1 MKAPSTFTGHLTF
14 IVAMSALLLLTNL
27 GGPRLWDDD
36 ESRNAGCAAEM
47 LMRGDWIVP
56 TFNAELRAHKP
67 VLTYWC
73 MLIAYKIGGVNEFTG
88 RLPSAVAAMGS
99 LILTYFMGR
108 RLFNARAGFWAAIAL
123 GCSITF
129 CMTGRAATPDG
140 ILVFTVTLSIALFVF
155 GTFARRTV
163 TSEKTGEIADEL
175 GPLQRAQGHW
185 FPQRPILVVM
195 MYAAMGLAVLA
206 KGPIGLVLPTAV
218 IGMFLLI
225 QRLPSLKEDVDKDD
239 EAGEIRQLMVPL
251 WLQNAVRPFGPFHF
265 LRTCW
270 YMWPLTAIVMT
281 LLVAGPW
288 YMAVGIQTD
297 GEFLSGFFIDHN
309 IKRAGMSLEGHRGFP
324 GFYPV
329 MLIAGFFP
337 FSVFALPV
345 MIDTARRFTR
355 KDPWLPGYLLA
366 ICWIGVYVAIFSIAR
381 TKLIN
386 YIAPCFPAAGLLVG
400 AFIDRWLADKL
411 LIARWWPAV
420 AFTALAMVGGGFVLG
435 GYVVAEKFLP
445 GEEQLGLIGVLP
457 IAAGVIALLLSLL
470 NFDRRYAAGV
480 MTAGCVAMTTLV
492 FALGA
497 QRVDKHRQDQQ
508 LVTAIFAQEAKPKLA
523 SFRVLEP
530 SWVYYAKQPIPEL
543 PKLDPAARK
552 AAKQN
557 QVIARMNANKQVLQ
571 FLSKDPAA
579 YLITTKEQ
587 AEALK
592 AELPADVTIITE
604 QPQFMKN
611 KKLVV
616 LGRQKASVLA
626 KTPAPT
632 ETPKR

>member
-14 IVAMSALLLLTNL
+14 IVVMSAVLLLTNL
-27 GGPRLWDDD
+27 GGARLWDDD
-36 ESRNAGCAAEM
+36 EARNAGCAAEM
-47 LMRGDWIVP
+47 LARNDWIVP

-73 MLIAYKIGGVNEFTG
+73 MLVAYKIGGVNEFTG
-88 RLPSAVAAMGS
+88 RLPSALAAMGS
-99 LILTYFMGR
+99 LVLTYFMGR
-108 RLFNARAGFWAAIAL
+108 RLFNPRAGFWAAIAL

-140 ILVFTVTLSIALFVF
+140 ILVFTVTLAMALFVF

-163 TSEKTGEIADEL
+163 TSEQTGEVVDEL
-175 GPLQRAQGHW
+175 GPLQRAKGHW

-195 MYAAMGLAVLA
+195 LYAAMGLAVLA
-206 KGPIGLVLPTAV
+206 KGPVGLVLPTAV
-218 IGMFLLI
+218 IGLFLLI
-225 QRLPSLKEDVDKDD
+225 QRLPSMKEDVDQDD
-239 EAGEIRQLMVPL
+239 EAGELRQMVVPL
-251 WLQNAVRPFGPFHF
+251 WLQNAVRPFGPLHF

-281 LLVAGPW
+281 LIVAGPW

-297 GEFLSGFFIDHN
+297 GEFLSGFFIKHN
-309 IKRAGMSLEGHRGFP
+309 IERAATSLEGHRGFP

-337 FSVFALPV
+337 FSIFALPV
-345 MIDTARRFTR
+345 VLDTVRRFTR

-366 ICWIGVYVAIFSIAR
+366 ICWLAVYIGIFSIAR

-386 YIAPCFPAAGLLVG
+386 YIAPCFPAAALLVG
-400 AFIDRWLADKL
+400 VFIDRWLADKL

-420 AFTALAMVGGGFVLG
+420 SFLSLAVVGGGFVLG
-435 GYVVAEKFLP
+435 GYAVADKFLP
-445 GEEQLGLIGVLP
+445 GEAQLGLIGVLP
-457 IAAGVIALLLSLL
+457 IAAGVIGLILTLL
-470 NFDRRYAAGV
+470 NFDRRYPAGI

-492 FALGA
+492 FAVGA
-497 QRVDKHRQDQQ
+497 PRVDKHRDDQK
-508 LVTAIFAQEAKPKLA
+508 LVTAIFAQESKPKLA
-523 SFRVLEP
+523 SYKVLEP
-530 SWVYYAKQPIPEL
+530 SWVYYAKQPIAEL

-557 QVIARMNANKQVLQ
+557 QVIAKMNGNKQVLQ
-571 FLSKDPAA
+571 FLRKDPAA

-592 AELPADVTIITE
+592 PELPADVTVIAE
-604 QPQFMKN
+604 QPQFMKDQQ
-611 KKLVV
+611 LVV
-616 LGRQKASVLA
+616 LGRQKANVVA
-626 KTPAPT
+626 QTPAV
-632 ETPKR
+632 EKPKR